1 MYVKL
6 LTDLLSLSFPVPH
19 GTVKFMQIYLPKGS
33 APEEQT
39 FLCTWEHV
47 QATPECLLCAF

>member
-6 LTDLLSLSFPVPH
+6 LTDLLSLSFPIPCA
-19 GTVKFMQIYLPKGS
+19 TVKFMQIYLPKGS

-39 FLCTWEHV
+39 FLCTWKHV
-47 QATPECLLCAF
+47 QATSE